1 MANNKNMGPQKEG
14 IYHMKKKHYS
24 VNERTGEI
32 AIGDGK
38 TVLVEPFMQFRID
51 GDRWMTS
58 KFKARELAKGCEYRC
73 TWTVR
78 VT

>member
-1 MANNKNMGPQKEG
+1 MKRKNFCTVEK
-14 IYHMKKKHYS
+14 
-24 VNERTGEI
+24 TGEVS
-32 AIGDGK
+32 IGEGRV
-38 TVLVEPFMQFRID
+38 VLVEPFIQFRID